1 MIGLNSEY
9 PQSRLEAEKRA
20 LIPVMKPSL
29 LSKLVYIGH
38 IIEPYYNEYLKM
50 MLTTFF
56 VRSILFSE
64 SSAQRKE

>member
-9 PQSRLEAEKRA
+9 PQSRLEAEKKA

-29 LSKLVYIGH
+29 LSKLVHISH

-56 VRSILFSE
+56 VRSILYSE
-64 SSAQRKE
+64 SSVKSRK